1 MFSNKIRYLFLLV
14 FLGIISILYNEH
26 VVGIIF
32 VTVVAL
38 PFVLFETLC
47 IIHGFIKVELST
59 TAHVVGKNDEIPIT
73 IKLYN
78 PTFLPVYAIKV
89 YLTYNNDFSSKKYQK
104 EYMVAIDGKSRTSI
118 TYNFVS
124 EFSGNINISLIKIRC
139 YDSLKLFSL
148 KKRCNEEVK
157 VAVLPHFYD
166 IEEDIINSKNKS
178 SIESDVYSTTNKGD
192 DPSEVFAVREYREGD
207 RPSQIHWKLSSKQEE
222 LMVKEFSEA
231 LNCSL
236 LIFIDFNIQRG
247 RDSLV
252 YMDGLIESALSISYN
267 LLLKQESHYF
277 SWFDLKLG
285 ACRRIKISSD
295 KDFYEAAGG
304 VLEASPL
311 DGSVNTLSN
320 YIAEYGNEQY
330 SQMFLVKGEISQSS
344 IEELALFPSF
354 IKQILYIENNKEKN
368 RRKESQSLN
377 NDQSLEFFK
386 NLEGLEIDIIPINIK
401 TISKDIQEL
410 KLS

>member
-1 MFSNKIRYLFLLV
+1 MVI
-14 FLGIISILYNEH
+14 LGIISILYNEQ

-38 PFVLFETLC
+38 PFVLFVTLC

-59 TAHVVGKNDEIPIT
+59 TAHVVAKNEEIPIT

-89 YLTYNNDFSSKKYQK
+89 YLTYNNDFSSKRYQK

-118 TYNFVS
+118 TYNFIS
-124 EFSGNINISLIKIRC
+124 EFSGNISISLKKIRC

-148 KKRCNEEVK
+148 KKSCNEEVK
-157 VAVLPHFYD
+157 IAVLPNFYD
-166 IEEDIINSKNKS
+166 IEEDIINARNKS
-178 SIESDVYSTTNKGD
+178 SIESDLYSTTNKGD

-207 RPSQIHWKLSSKQEE
+207 RPSQIHWKLSSKQEQ
-222 LMVKEFSEA
+222 LMVKEFSDP

-236 LIFIDFNIQRG
+236 LIFIDFSIQRG
-247 RDSLV
+247 KDSLI
-252 YMDGLIESALSISYN
+252 YMDSLIESALSISYN
-267 LLLKQESHYF
+267 LLLKNESHYF
-277 SWFDLKLG
+277 SWFDSQLG

-295 KDFYEAAGG
+295 KDFYEAAAG

-311 DGSVNTLSN
+311 DESINALGN
-320 YIAEYGNEQY
+320 YMAEYGNEQY
-330 SQMFLVKGEISQSS
+330 SQMFLISGEITQTS

-354 IKQILYIENNKEKN
+354 AKQVLYIEYNKEK
-368 RRKESQSLN
+368 RPRKESLIK
-377 NDQSLEFFK
+377 DQPVELVK
-386 NLEGLEIDIIPINIK
+386 DLDGLAIDIITINTK
-401 TISKDIQEL
+401 TVSKDIQEL

>member
-59 TAHVVGKNDEIPIT
+59 TTHVLAKGEKIPIT
-73 IKLYN
+73 LKLYN

-89 YLTYNNDFSSKKYQK
+89 YLTYNNEFSSKKYQK

-118 TYNFVS
+118 TYNFIS
-124 EFSGNINISLIKIRC
+124 EFSGNINISLKKIRC

-148 KKRCNEEVK
+148 KKRCNEEVR
-157 VAVLPHFYD
+157 VAVLPNFYD
-166 IEEDIINSKNKS
+166 IEEEIINSKNKS
-178 SIESDVYSTTNKGD
+178 SIESDVYSASNKGD
-192 DPSEVFAVREYREGD
+192 DPSEVFTVREYREGD
-207 RPSQIHWKLSSKQEE
+207 RPSQIHWKLSSKQAE
-222 LMVKEFSEA
+222 LMVKEFSDP

-236 LIFIDFNIQRG
+236 LIFIDFNIKKG
-247 RDSLV
+247 KNSLI
-252 YMDGLIESALSISYN
+252 YMDSLIESALSISYN
-267 LLLKQESHYF
+267 LLLKQESHYL
-277 SWFDLKLG
+277 SWFDSKLG
-285 ACRRIKISSD
+285 ACRRIKISTD

-304 VLEASPL
+304 VLEAS
-311 DGSVNTLSN
+311 SVDESINTLSN

-330 SQMFLVKGEISQSS
+330 SQMFLISGEITQVS

-354 IKQILYIENNKEKN
+354 TKQVLYIEYNKEKN
-368 RRKESQSLN
+368 RRKESLN
-377 NDQSLEFFK
+377 NIQSVEFVK
-386 NLEGLEIDIIPINIK
+386 NLDGLEIDIIPINIK
-401 TISKDIQEL
+401 TVSKNIQEL